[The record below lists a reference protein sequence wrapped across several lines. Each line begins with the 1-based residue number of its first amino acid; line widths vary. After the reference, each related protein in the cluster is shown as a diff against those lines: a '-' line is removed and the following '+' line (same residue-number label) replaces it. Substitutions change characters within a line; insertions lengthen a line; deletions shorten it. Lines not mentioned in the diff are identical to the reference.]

1 MLGDFLS
8 CFKDLKKEN
17 RDFRLLSFLMVFGG
31 DSVALFPRVADFD
44 ELPSAIICVCSLL

>member
-17 RDFRLLSFLMVFGG
+17 RDLRLLCFLM
-31 DSVALFPRVADFD
+31 AFD
-44 ELPSAIICVCSLL
+44 EDCAAPPPTVAERVNLDGLPSAII